1 MNNLLSYCGL
11 TDSTMRA
18 SEKDLPILKE
28 IVLYKRFCQFR
39 LKQLEGHIDI
49 FYFFLQLGW
58 GDLGCFGEPS
68 KETPNLDKMAEE
80 GMMLTNFYSAAA
92 ICSPCK

>member
-1 MNNLLSYCGL
+1 M
-11 TDSTMRA
+11 A
-18 SEKDLPILKE
+18 EAPKI
-28 IVLYKRFCQFR
+28 KRGAIINF
-39 LKQLEGHIDI
+39 
-49 FYFFLQLGW
+49 FFLQLGW

-92 ICSPCK
+92 ICSPCEYKKPEPCIQRILEEI

>member
-1 MNNLLSYCGL
+1 M
-11 TDSTMRA
+11 A
-18 SEKDLPILKE
+18 EAPKI
-28 IVLYKRFCQFR
+28 KR
-39 LKQLEGHIDI
+39 GAII
-49 FYFFLQLGW
+49 NIYFFLQLGW

-92 ICSPCK
+92 ICSPCEYKKPEPCTQRIPIIILEEI